1 MRYFYKIENNKFL
14 GFFIS
19 EINKEQIFIIT
30 TNEKVVKTSIETE
43 EGTKEIDEI
52 ITEEILTLK
61 DNFKEISLDKME
73 ALLKGESEGKVI
85 RILKNN
91 KLGLYTLPPCNIEG
105 CKIEFNYDTEQW
117 EEKASLNEQIE
128 YYKHLIIEKT
138 REHELLK
145 ASGFTGTQEEMKLK
159 IEIENLKQ
167 IYMDKNHELALQIE
181 NRLRKKK

>member
-1 MRYFYKIENNKFL
+1 MRYFYKVENNKFL

-91 KLGLYTLPPCNIEG
+91 KLGLYTLPPCDVKG

-117 EEKASLNEQIE
+117 EETASLSEQIE
-128 YYKHLIIEKT
+128 YYKNLIIQKTKEIEAEKLAGFGNPDL
-138 REHELLK
+138 ELELNELKKMHLEKSHELGL
-145 ASGFTGTQEEMKLK
+145 QM
-159 IEIENLKQ
+159 ENK
-167 IYMDKNHELALQIE
+167 
-181 NRLRKKK
+181 LRKKK